1 MSVCK
6 IIETQRL
13 CLRQWNAADFVP
25 FAAMNRD
32 SEVMKFFPA
41 LLTRQESDALA
52 SRIQALI
59 AEKGWGFWA
68 VETKADARFIGF
80 VGLNSPG
87 YNLPFSPC
95 TEIGWRLMRSAW
107 GQGYATEAGLAALRF
122 GFQQLELNEIVSFC
136 VRGNSRSYAVMRRL
150 GMYKQIDTFA
160 HPLIDPE
167 SPLSEHYLYKISR
180 SEWLDTESDQKS

>member
-1 MSVCK
+1 MSVFRK
-6 IIETQRL
+6 IETQRL
-13 CLRQWNAADFVP
+13 CLRQWNAADFEP
-25 FAAMNRD
+25 FAAMNSD

-41 LLTRQESDALA
+41 LLTRQESDALV
-52 SRIQALI
+52 SRFQALI

-87 YNLPFSPC
+87 YKLPFSPC

-107 GQGYATEAGLAALRF
+107 GQGYATEAGQAALRF

-136 VRGNSRSYAVMRRL
+136 VRDNHRSYAVMHRL
-150 GMYKQIDTFA
+150 GMSKQIDTFA
-160 HPLIDPE
+160 HPLINPD
-167 SPLSEHYLYKISR
+167 SSLCEHYLYKISR
-180 SEWLDTESDQKS
+180 SEWLKSEGDQKN